1 MKNLSIRWKLAIGYI
16 LAFIMC
22 LGMLTAT
29 FISLTRI
36 NGYFDKAVSTS
47 VARSPSLYQELQP
60 LSDEAKASY
69 DRASTLV
76 IIEAAIMVAAGVM
89 FISITRKGIVPPL
102 MQISEGMKALAQGDL
117 SADVTYTSKDELGQT
132 CDCMRASLSSLH
144 SYIAKIDEAMQ
155 ELYDGDFA
163 MELKDEFVGDFQ
175 NIGNSVDTLSK
186 KMSTVMREIQCAAG
200 QVSAGASQLSVGA
213 QSLSEGTT
221 EQAASVEELSATLDG
236 ISDQVKNTA
245 KFAKNS
251 VMLTTK
257 VGESI
262 HDCNAQMKELMTAIK
277 GIATTS
283 DDIGRIVKTIDDI
296 AFQTN
301 ILALNAAVEAARA
314 GDAGKGFAVVADE
327 VRNLAQKSSEAAQST
342 ATLIDKAVSSAN
354 KGNALASITGEAFES
369 AAKKVS
375 AVVDIVTK
383 IAKAAEEQSA
393 SIEQVTM
400 GVSQISDV
408 VQTNSATSEE
418 SAAASEELH
427 GQAQLLTELISRF
440 RLREDGGETSYVMPD
455 YAPAVASDFV
465 DEVESVIPEEAPNDV
480 NA

>member
-1 MKNLSIRWKLAIGYI
+1 MRNLSIQWKLAIGYI

-22 LGMLTAT
+22 LAMLTAT
-29 FISLTRI
+29 FVSITRI

-47 VARSPSLYQELQP
+47 VGRSPSLYQELEP
-60 LSDEAKASY
+60 LSEEAKASY
-69 DRASTLV
+69 TRARRLV
-76 IIEAAIMVAAGVM
+76 IIEAVLMVVAGVV
-89 FISITRKGIVPPL
+89 FIRITRKGIVPPL
-102 MQISEGMKALAQGDL
+102 MQVNDGMKALAQGNL
-117 SADVTYTSKDELGQT
+117 NTEITYTSKDELGQT
-132 CDCMRASLSSLH
+132 CDCMRASLNSLR

-155 ELYDGDFA
+155 ELSDGNFA
-163 MELKDEFVGDFQ
+163 MELKNEFVGDFK
-175 NIGNSVDTLSK
+175 NIGSSIDTLSE
-186 KMSTVMREIQCAAG
+186 KMSAVMRDIQSAAE
-200 QVSAGASQLSVGA
+200 QVSAGASQLAVGA

-236 ISDQVKNTA
+236 ISDQVKSTA

-383 IAKAAEEQSA
+383 IANAAEEQST
-393 SIEQVTM
+393 SIEQVTL

-427 GQAQLLTELISRF
+427 GQAQLLNELIARF
-440 RLREDGGETSYVMPD
+440 RLREDGSESAYAMPD
-455 YAPAVASDFV
+455 YPPVSESDFV
-465 DEVESVIPEEAPNDV
+465 DEVESVIPTEETVGA
-480 NA
+480 